1 MGTKTSSIRK
11 IFMFEGILVGVIG
24 TILGLTI
31 GLFVCYLQINFNI
44 YPLDASKYVIDTLP
58 VQVRLTDILA
68 VTLMSILLTFFAS
81 KYPANRA
88 LKTEIIDAIKWE

>member
-1 MGTKTSSIRK
+1 
-11 IFMFEGILVGVIG
+11 MFEGILVGVIG
-24 TILGLTI
+24 TVLGLAI

-44 YPLDASKYVIDTLP
+44 YSLDASKYVIDTLP
-58 VQVRLTDILA
+58 VQIRLSDILA
-68 VTLMSILLTFFAS
+68 VTIMSFLLTFFAS